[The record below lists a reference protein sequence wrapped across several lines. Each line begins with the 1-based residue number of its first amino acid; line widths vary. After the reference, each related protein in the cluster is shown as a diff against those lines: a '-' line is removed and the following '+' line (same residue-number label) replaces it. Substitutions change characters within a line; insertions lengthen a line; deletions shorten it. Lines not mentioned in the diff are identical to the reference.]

1 MYRIK
6 NVNRHPV
13 MTQYYIISFALHY
26 NLTQS
31 LQEEEE
37 NRVKGEE
44 RESTAGA
51 F

>member
-1 MYRIK
+1 MWIDIQ
-6 NVNRHPV
+6 V

-37 NRVKGEE
+37 NRVKGESG
-44 RESTAGA
+44 RAQLGLLKVQN
-51 F
+51 